1 MHRRSPR
8 RFRPIAAL
16 VGATLLLSSCA
27 SDAEMDSLD
36 PQGKF
41 ARDIDNLLDPVL
53 IIAGL
58 VFLFVLG
65 GTVYMGFRF
74 RVKEHKEGDWPDQ
87 VHGNTRVEILWTL
100 IPAGILAVIAVFT
113 IATLFGLSDEE
124 ANAITLQVEG
134 ETVEWE
140 PEVVVVGQQWWWEY
154 RYYFDGV
161 DLEGVETAQ
170 DLPPAD
176 IVTATTMVI
185 PADTEIELII
195 TSRDVIH
202 SFWIPK
208 LNGKRDAVPGRFHPW
223 LLHADEPGVY
233 HGQCTEFC
241 GLSHSRMR
249 MQVVAMTPEDFQ
261 EWVDQQLQDYE
272 PPTEEAAAWLAQQ
285 RELSSLEEGEE
296 LDEELLD
303 APAGTAEERGM
314 VTFRQTCSSCHLVEG
329 VNDDIYEGAQLVSG
343 AAPNLSHFA
352 SRAKLAG
359 GIYDLYDQNG
369 RLDVPR
375 LEAWLRNPPA
385 LKDMAPDDLRG
396 MPDLGLTEEQI
407 DDLVAFLASTGEP
420 PPAWVLEGMEID

>member
-1 MHRRSPR
+1 
-8 RFRPIAAL
+8 
-16 VGATLLLSSCA
+16 
-27 SDAEMDSLD
+27 
-36 PQGKF
+36 
-41 ARDIDNLLDPVL
+41 
-53 IIAGL
+53 
-58 VFLFVLG
+58 
-65 GTVYMGFRF
+65 
-74 RVKEHKEGDWPDQ
+74 VKEHKEGDWPDQ

-185 PADTEIELII
+185 PADTETELLI
-195 TSRDVIH
+195 TSRDASH

-272 PPTEEAAAWLAQQ
+272 PPTEEAAAWLAQ
-285 RELSSLEEGEE
+285 
-296 LDEELLD
+296 
-303 APAGTAEERGM
+303 
-314 VTFRQTCSSCHLVEG
+314 
-329 VNDDIYEGAQLVSG
+329 
-343 AAPNLSHFA
+343 
-352 SRAKLAG
+352 
-359 GIYDLYDQNG
+359 
-369 RLDVPR
+369 
-375 LEAWLRNPPA
+375 
-385 LKDMAPDDLRG
+385 
-396 MPDLGLTEEQI
+396 
-407 DDLVAFLASTGEP
+407 
-420 PPAWVLEGMEID
+420 